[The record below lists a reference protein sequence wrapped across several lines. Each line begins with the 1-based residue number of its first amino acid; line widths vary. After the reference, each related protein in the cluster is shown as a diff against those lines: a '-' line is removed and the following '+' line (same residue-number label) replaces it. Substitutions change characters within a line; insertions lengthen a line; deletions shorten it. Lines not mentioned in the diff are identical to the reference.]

1 MNESTDNNSS
11 EKIMVEIKN
20 LTKIFGS
27 KPEKA
32 DKFLKEGLSKKEIF
46 EKTGQNIALKNLNFK
61 VYSGDIFVLMGL
73 SGCGKSTLLRCI
85 NRLITPEHGH
95 IIIDGTDISKI
106 EGEELLNLRRYKIAM
121 IFQSFALLPHKSIID
136 NVAFG
141 LEIQGVC
148 DEEKYKKAKDAIKL
162 VGLDGYEE
170 SRPSELSG
178 GMQQRVGLAR
188 ALASDPDILLMD
200 EAFSALDPLI
210 RADMQDELLAIQENL
225 KKTII
230 FVTHDLDEALKLGT
244 RIALMKDGEILQIGN
259 SEEIL
264 TTPANKFV
272 EKFVEG
278 VDMVKVLCAADVMK
292 KPEPLISIDS
302 GPNNALHFME
312 EFGISSVF
320 AVSKGRKYEG
330 LILAEDATR
339 AKKEG
344 KKLTDIVKTDIP
356 VVQTTTSIADIIPIM
371 PNSPYPIAVLDEN
384 DKMKGIIIKGSLLA
398 ALARMEVI

>member
-11 EKIMVEIKN
+11 EKVMVEIKN

-32 DKFLKEGLSKKEIF
+32 DKYIKEGLSKKEIF
-46 EKTGQNIALKNLNFK
+46 EKTGQNVALKDLNFE

-85 NRLITPEHGH
+85 NRLITPEHGQ
-95 IIIDGTDISKI
+95 IIIDGNDISKI

-141 LEIQGVC
+141 LEIQGVS

-210 RADMQDELLAIQENL
+210 RGDMQDELLTLQENL
-225 KKTII
+225 QKTII

-259 SEEIL
+259 AEEIL
-264 TTPANKFV
+264 TNPANKFV

-278 VDMVKVLCAADVMK
+278 VDMVKVLCASDVMK

-320 AVSKGRKYEG
+320 AVSKSRKYEG
-330 LILAEDATR
+330 LILAEDATK

-344 KKLTDIVKTDIP
+344 NKLADIIKTDIP
-356 VVQTTTSIADIIPIM
+356 VVKTTTSIADIIPVM
-371 PNSPYPIAVLDEN
+371 ADSPYPIAVLDEN

>member
-11 EKIMVEIKN
+11 EKVMVEIKN

-32 DKFLKEGLSKKEIF
+32 DKYIKEGLSKKEIF
-46 EKTGQNIALKNLNFK
+46 EKTGQNVALKDLNFE

-85 NRLITPEHGH
+85 NRLITPEHGQ
-95 IIIDGTDISKI
+95 IIIDGNDISKI

-141 LEIQGVC
+141 LEIQGVS

-210 RADMQDELLAIQENL
+210 RGDMQDELLTLQENL
-225 KKTII
+225 QKTII

-259 SEEIL
+259 AEEIL
-264 TTPANKFV
+264 TNPANKFV

-278 VDMVKVLCAADVMK
+278 VDMVKVLCASDVMK

-320 AVSKGRKYEG
+320 VVSKGRKYEG
-330 LILAEDATR
+330 LILAEDATK

-344 KKLTDIVKTDIP
+344 NKLADIIKKDIP
-356 VVQTTTSIADIIPIM
+356 VVKTTTSIADIIPVM
-371 PNSPYPIAVLDEN
+371 ADSPYPIAVLDEN

>member
-1 MNESTDNNSS
+1 VNESTDNNSS
-11 EKIMVEIKN
+11 EKVMVEIKN

-32 DKFLKEGLSKKEIF
+32 DKYIKEGLSKKEIF
-46 EKTGQNIALKNLNFK
+46 EKTGQNVALKDLNFE

-85 NRLITPEHGH
+85 NRLITPEHGQ
-95 IIIDGTDISKI
+95 IIIDGNDISKI

-141 LEIQGVC
+141 LEIQGVS

-210 RADMQDELLAIQENL
+210 RGDMQDELLTLQENL
-225 KKTII
+225 QKTII

-259 SEEIL
+259 AEEIL
-264 TTPANKFV
+264 TNPANKFV

-278 VDMVKVLCAADVMK
+278 VDMVKVLCASDVMK

-320 AVSKGRKYEG
+320 VVSKGRKYEG
-330 LILAEDATR
+330 LILAEDATK

-344 KKLTDIVKTDIP
+344 NKLADIIKTDIP
-356 VVQTTTSIADIIPIM
+356 VVKTTTSIADIIPVM
-371 PNSPYPIAVLDEN
+371 ADSPYPIAVLDEN

>member
-11 EKIMVEIKN
+11 EKVMVEIKN

-32 DKFLKEGLSKKEIF
+32 DKYIKEGLSKKEIF
-46 EKTGQNIALKNLNFK
+46 EKTGQNVALKDLNFE

-85 NRLITPEHGH
+85 NRLITPEHGQ
-95 IIIDGTDISKI
+95 IIIDGNDISKI

-141 LEIQGVC
+141 LEIQGVS

-210 RADMQDELLAIQENL
+210 RGDMQDELLTLQENL
-225 KKTII
+225 QKTII

-259 SEEIL
+259 AEEIL
-264 TTPANKFV
+264 TNPANKFV

-278 VDMVKVLCAADVMK
+278 VDMVKVLCASDVMK

-320 AVSKGRKYEG
+320 VVSKGRKYEG
-330 LILAEDATR
+330 LILAEDATK

-344 KKLTDIVKTDIP
+344 NKLADIIKTDIP
-356 VVQTTTSIADIIPIM
+356 VVKTTTSIADIIPVM
-371 PNSPYPIAVLDEN
+371 ADSPYPIAVLDEN